1 MVTSA
6 LGDPAGGLRK
16 RMRGPPGF
24 ATCKP
29 VSVPSPCWL
38 GWLQTP
44 EALRLGRSN
53 AVNVQVLEEH
63 GDRLRD
69 PARTLLTS
77 TEASITPSM
86 QSMSPRSVAVPATP
100 VVPNGTSSASHVP
113 VTTPCGV
120 LVPVH
125 VPAHTPKRSADTV
138 GVDAAELVP
147 PPPPPPHPGKLRSMN
162 PIVMQIRI
170 REMVTP
176 RSTEKPREAWLLKL
190 AALRACICISS

>member
-1 MVTSA
+1 MFAVTIEAGVSLNLIALSVGSAPRLVPTMVTSA

-38 GWLQTP
+38 GWVQTP
-44 EALRLGRSN
+44 EALRLGRSS
-53 AVNVQVLEEH
+53 AVNVQLLVKQ
-63 GDRLRD
+63 GSRLSD
-69 PARTLLTS
+69 PASTLLAS

-100 VVPNGTSSASHVP
+100 VVPNGTSSASNVP

-125 VPAHTPKRSADTV
+125 LPAHTPKRSAGTLE
-138 GVDAAELVP
+138 VDAAE
-147 PPPPPPHPGKLRSMN
+147 S
-162 PIVMQIRI
+162 
-170 REMVTP
+170 
-176 RSTEKPREAWLLKL
+176 
-190 AALRACICISS
+190 